1 MERMCRLAKVIDIL
15 EDALMVVAQAAMAA
29 IMLVVVL
36 DVTMRYGFNRPLV
49 WSYGL
54 ISLYLMVALFFFG
67 LSHTLRFDGHVAID
81 VFVGLIPKP
90 LRHLIDGLGY
100 GAAGLLF
107 AAGAWL
113 AGSETVT
120 GYLNDELM
128 AGAVA
133 WPTWVAQLIVALGL
147 GVFALRCLQRAVC
160 HLAAFVTGRPLI
172 DFPHAAIEE
181 TGE

>member
-1 MERMCRLAKVIDIL
+1 MERTCRLAKVIDVL
-15 EDALMVVAQAAMAA
+15 ENALVVVAQLAMAA

-67 LSHTLRFDGHVAID
+67 LSHTLRHDGHVAID

-100 GAAGLLF
+100 GTAGLLF
-107 AAGAWL
+107 GAGAWL
-113 AGSETVT
+113 AAGETVT

-147 GVFALRCLQRAVC
+147 GVFALRCAQRSLC
-160 HLAAFVTGRPLI
+160 HLASFATGRPLI
-172 DFPHAAIEE
+172 DFPHAAVEE
-181 TGE
+181 MGE